1 MILPGPLLAVLLR
14 VTPPVIPPVSPP
26 LNPPLNPMLPRSQAS
41 PAAPEEDR
49 VALPGSVPARLA
61 SARMLGPVPGPAP
74 MERMILV
81 LKRTAAAQAD
91 LDRCLDDLQAPD
103 SLNFHQ
109 WLTPARFGERFG
121 LDRAALARVT
131 GWLET
136 CGFRVEEVAAG
147 RMAITFS
154 GTVAQVERAF
164 RTAIRRYELD
174 GRTRQGNAIEASIP
188 RALDGLVAG
197 VVGLNDLP
205 RKAWNRGFSPLPAD
219 SGSRSMV
226 PGDFAAI
233 YNLTPLYQEGL
244 DGTGVT
250 IAIVGRTHIPFGDV
264 ARFRSTFGLPP
275 REPEVILNGPDPGDT
290 GEDGEADL
298 DVEWAGAVA
307 PNATI
312 RFVVSGSTATTDG
325 VDLSAQY
332 IVDHDLAAVM
342 STSFGQC
349 EPWMGSAELAFYK
362 NLWAQAA
369 AQGITAVVASG
380 DSGPAGC
387 DSGSSG
393 SGSGAAV
400 SGLASTPYN
409 VAVGGTRFNEGS
421 GAYWRAR
428 KARDGSS
435 AMGYIPEEA
444 WNESGAVPGG
454 SGLWASGGGL
464 SSIYPKP
471 AWQAAEG
478 VPADSYR
485 CLPDV
490 ALTAA
495 AHDGYT
501 LLSGGRW
508 QVTSGT
514 SCSCPAFAGVLAL
527 VVQKAGRQGNAN
539 TTLYPLG
546 RAQYQGTGPC
556 VFHDI
561 TTGDTTVPG
570 TLGFPCTP
578 GYDLATGLG
587 SVDAQALVGAW
598 TTRQANNVDAVIQRP
613 AADRTVASGT
623 CVPFLALARTS
634 QPGAGLTCLWDFG
647 DGSTAQGTACH
658 HTYRNPGPAPL
669 ADLVTF
675 TATDGSGARGADTR
689 TITVLPPPPP
699 GELIRNGG
707 FELGKAGWTARGVS
721 IDDNRPAAPAHQGS
735 ADAWFPGRL
744 PIGLLQQT
752 VRIPAQAVS
761 ARLTFWLQASTRETS
776 PLALDTFSVKARGG
790 NGVLAILGS
799 WSNLAAGPTYQ
810 QHSLDLGAY
819 RGQRVQLSFV
829 ASAYPK
835 GLGTSFALDD
845 VSLIAK

>member
-1 MILPGPLLAVLLR
+1 MMPSAASLAALLLA
-14 VTPPVIPPVSPP
+14 
-26 LNPPLNPMLPRSQAS
+26 
-41 PAAPEEDR
+41 AAVPEGR
-49 VALPGSVPARLA
+49 KALQGSVPPLLA
-61 SARMLGPVPGPAP
+61 SARVLGPVPGSAP

-81 LKRTAAAQAD
+81 LKRPAAAQAD
-91 LDRCLDDLQAPD
+91 LDRCLDELQDPASPGYHRW
-103 SLNFHQ
+103 F
-109 WLTPARFGERFG
+109 TPARFGERFG
-121 LDRAALARVT
+121 ADRTAVAQVT
-131 GWLET
+131 GWLEAG
-136 CGFRVEEVAAG
+136 GFRVEEVAAG

-164 RTAIRRYELD
+164 RTPIRRFELD
-174 GRTRQGNAIEASIP
+174 GRVRQGNVTEASIP
-188 RALDGLVAG
+188 DALDDRVAG

-205 RKAWNRGFSPLPAD
+205 RTALNRGFGPLP
-219 SGSRSMV
+219 GEPGGRSMV
-226 PGDFAAI
+226 PGDFATI
-233 YNLTPLYQEGL
+233 YNLAPLYREGL

-264 ARFRSTFGLPP
+264 ATFRSTFGLPL
-275 REPEVILNGPDPGDT
+275 RAPEVILNGPDPGDT

-307 PNATI
+307 PNATV

-332 IVDHDLAAVM
+332 IVDHDLAPVM

-349 EPWMGSAELAFYK
+349 EPWMSPAELAFYK

-369 AQGITAVVASG
+369 AEGITAVVASG

-387 DSGSSG
+387 DSGSAG
-393 SGSGAAV
+393 SGSGPAV

-409 VAVGGTRFNEGS
+409 VAVGGTRFDEGS
-421 GAYWRAR
+421 GTYWRAG
-428 KARDGSS
+428 KAKDGSS
-435 AMGYIPEEA
+435 ALGYIPERA

-464 SSIYPKP
+464 SSVYPRP
-471 AWQAAEG
+471 AWQVAPG

-485 CLPDV
+485 CLPDL

-495 AHDGYT
+495 AHDGYA
-501 LLSGGRW
+501 LRSGGLW

-514 SCSCPAFAGVLAL
+514 SCSCPAFAGILAL

-539 TTLYPLG
+539 ATLYPLG
-546 RAQYQGTGPC
+546 RAQYRGTGPC

-561 TTGDTTVPG
+561 TAGDTSVPG
-570 TLGFPCTP
+570 TLGYACTP

-598 TTRQANNVDAVIQRP
+598 TTRQATNVDAVIQCP
-613 AADRTVASGT
+613 AADRTVANGT
-623 CVPFLALARTS
+623 CVPFQAQVSTS

-647 DGSTAQGTACH
+647 DGSTAQGAVCH

-669 ADLVTF
+669 ANLVTF
-675 TATDGSGARGADTR
+675 TATDGTGARGEDTR
-689 TITVLPPPPP
+689 TITVLPPPPA
-699 GELIRNGG
+699 GELILNGG
-707 FELGKAGWTARGVS
+707 FETGKAGWTARGVS

-735 ADAWFPGRL
+735 ADAWFPGRR

-752 VRIPAQAVS
+752 VRIPARAAS
-761 ARLTFWLQASTRETS
+761 ARLTFWLQTSTRETS
-776 PLALDTFSVKARGG
+776 PLALDTFTVKARGRS
-790 NGVLAILGS
+790 GVLAILGS
-799 WSNLAAGPTYQ
+799 WSNRAAGPVYQ

-819 RGQRVQLSFV
+819 RGQQVQLSFV
-829 ASAYPK
+829 ASAYAK